1 MQAQFSNTG
10 PLARTLPLALALAL
24 IGCASQPAAK
34 TPAGAPEPAAAAS
47 AKEEGKEKAAPAEPA
62 VPVRPSPTQ
71 ALPIDA
77 AALEPPDGKWLVD
90 DQGREYITLEI
101 PRVEG
106 QYKWVGEEHKQVRV
120 AFGLT
125 YDVASYDDAKILVK
139 HYRPM
144 PRKPREPRPQISA
157 EELQAAYR
165 VDTQAADRL
174 RFVPVGTGLPE
185 EGQWRQGFD
194 VADIDGDGHPDII
207 HGPARKAGNRPA
219 IFLGD
224 GKGGAWRPWQ
234 TVFPNL
240 PFDYGDAAAGDLD
253 GDGDLD
259 LVVASHLRG
268 IVALANDGNGRFRP
282 WSEGIDFSVD
292 PAQTDVTKAFSSREV
307 EIFDW
312 NRDGRPDI
320 LALGEGPR
328 LAITR
333 TADDKSFQGGSRGL
347 LVYLNQGD
355 GTWKRTGGAS
365 GAKVVFGD
373 DLALGDFNGDGI
385 EDFATGSGIQGAKTL
400 VNLGRQD
407 GTWETVAVEALRPNA
422 IFHGV
427 AAGDFDKDGRTDLAL
442 GYLTIEG
449 GVWRTGVDALLARA
463 GGAWERRALGNE
475 ESRDGIYGLS
485 AGDLD
490 GDGALDLVA
499 LTGGGEG
506 RVFLGDGKGGF
517 AREEG
522 AEILEHGCRGYHVE
536 LADLDGDGAA
546 EVVAGFAG
554 EGGSLFGPET
564 CPSQGSLRAWKAVR
578 KDGAATV
585 RRSP

>member
-1 MQAQFSNTG
+1 MQAQCSISG

-24 IGCASQPAAK
+24 LGGCAAQPAAK
-34 TPAGAPEPAAAAS
+34 APADAPAAEAE
-47 AKEEGKEKAAPAEPA
+47 KQKAAPANPFPIRA
-62 VPVRPSPTQ
+62 SPTQ

-77 AALEPPDGKWLVD
+77 ASLEPPDGKWLVD
-90 DQGREYITLEI
+90 DQGREYIPLEV

-106 QYKWVGEEHKQVRV
+106 QYKWLGEDHKQVRL

-125 YDVASYDDAKILVK
+125 YDVHSYDDAKILVK
-139 HYRPM
+139 HYRPVA
-144 PRKPREPRPQISA
+144 RKPREPRPQISA
-157 EELQAAYR
+157 EELEAAYR
-165 VDTQAADRL
+165 VDTPAVDRL
-174 RFVPVGTGLPE
+174 RFVPLGAGLPE

-194 VADIDGDGHPDII
+194 VADIDGDGNLDII
-207 HGPARKAGNRPA
+207 HGPARKAGNRPV

-224 GKGGAWRPWQ
+224 GKGGSWRQWRAA
-234 TVFPNL
+234 FPNV

-268 IVALANDGNGRFRP
+268 IAALVNDGKGTFSL
-282 WSEGIDFSVD
+282 WSEGIDFAVQPEGGAES
-292 PAQTDVTKAFSSREV
+292 AAFSSREV
-307 EIFDW
+307 EIYDW

-328 LAITR
+328 LALSR
-333 TADDKSFQGGSRGL
+333 SADDNAFKGGSRGL
-347 LVYLNQGD
+347 AVYLNQGD
-355 GTWKRTGGAS
+355 GTWKRTAGAT
-365 GAKVVFGD
+365 GRNVVFGD

-385 EDFATGSGIQGAKTL
+385 QDFATGSGIQGAKTL
-400 VNLGRQD
+400 LNLGRQD
-407 GTWETVAVEALRPNA
+407 GTWETVAVDALRPNA

-427 AAGDFDKDGRTDLAL
+427 AAGDFDRDGRTDLAM

-463 GGAWERRALGNE
+463 DGAWERHALGNE
-475 ESRDGIYGLS
+475 KSQEGIYALS

-490 GDGALDLVA
+490 GDGALDLLA
-499 LTGGGEG
+499 LTGGGEA

-522 AEILEHGCRGYHVE
+522 AEILERGCRGYHVE
-536 LADLDGDGAA
+536 LADLDGDGSA
-546 EVVAGFAG
+546 EVVTGFAG

-578 KDGAATV
+578 KDGGK
-585 RRSP
+585 P